1 MPARNDRS
9 SALLWI
15 GSLLHLAPLA
25 GRGPAPDLIRG
36 RFASGAVAKRSKSG
50 EGAIPQA
57 QNRGHAP
64 SPGFLRS
71 ASLRLE
77 SDLSPRGGER
87 RSKWPPRHATRRPI

>member
-1 MPARNDRS
+1 MPPRNDRS

-25 GRGPAPDLIRG
+25 GRGPAPAVTRG
-36 RFASGAVAKRSKSG
+36 RLGSGAVEKRSKAG

-71 ASLRLE
+71 ASLRLD

-87 RSKWPPRHATRRPI
+87 WSKWPSRHATHRPI